1 MGVPQLCIRAP
12 SLSPHPSD
20 APSAPQDAAYHC
32 TAALF
37 YLSASVLE
45 ALATITMQDGF
56 TYRHYHENIAAV
68 VSPGTRG
75 CVHSGRLHGWQGV
88 CVEAAQALC
97 FQLTNFGVRSNL
109 AFIPGAGK
117 PRRKGVSCRAQDSA

>member
-1 MGVPQLCIRAP
+1 MQQGRHGTSVTRLGGVGFKGSRGRGKGRGWRGPQLCIRAP
-12 SLSPHPSD
+12 SLSLHPSD
-20 APSAPQDAAYHC
+20 APSALQDAAYHC

-68 VSPGTRG
+68 VSLGTRG
-75 CVHSGRLHGWQGV
+75 CVHSGRLRGWQGV
-88 CVEAAQALC
+88 CGGCPGPLFSAQ
-97 FQLTNFGVRSNL
+97 
-109 AFIPGAGK
+109 
-117 PRRKGVSCRAQDSA
+117 